1 MIRHRDGD
9 GGRATPR
16 GSGMKWQCGSLE
28 IKVFDLPALAP
39 DLLILTIR
47 RFERCELFRPQSPLS
62 PVIADYSVVD
72 EPSHARGCQPA

>member
-1 MIRHRDGD
+1 MTGTV
-9 GGRATPR
+9 GVLSTPR

-39 DLLILTIR
+39 DLLILTIVVLKDVNC
-47 RFERCELFRPQSPLS
+47 FALNHPCLP